1 MVHVFKNWK
10 LLFENFYG
18 NTCGWKSVLKYV
30 KCCLKT
36 ENCCLKTLTKHPLI
50 LSFFLLTS
58 ANVFSMAHGNL
69 TPHSNTYI
77 LLNLASYKIEII
89 LCSPWPMGMH
99 LQPYTAAQ
107 HNIYIYIYIFRVG
120 VISGYSGWIF
130 SPSHIL
136 GDTHPGS
143 FFLKKNIKYFYCV
156 SKS

>member
-1 MVHVFKNWK
+1 
-10 LLFENFYG
+10 
-18 NTCGWKSVLKYV
+18 
-30 KCCLKT
+30 
-36 ENCCLKTLTKHPLI
+36 
-50 LSFFLLTS
+50 
-58 ANVFSMAHGNL
+58 MAHGNL

-89 LCSPWPMGMH
+89 LCSPWPMEMH

-107 HNIYIYIYIFRVG
+107 HNIYIFRVG

-143 FFLKKNIKYFYCV
+143 FFFFFF
-156 SKS
+156 